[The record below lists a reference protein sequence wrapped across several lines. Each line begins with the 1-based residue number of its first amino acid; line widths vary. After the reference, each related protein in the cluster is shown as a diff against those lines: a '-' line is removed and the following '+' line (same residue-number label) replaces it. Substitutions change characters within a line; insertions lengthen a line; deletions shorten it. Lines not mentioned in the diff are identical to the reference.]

1 MTIGQCLDHTL
12 DWQATHTNATRA
24 QCADT
29 RANTDDIDRSQA
41 DFQSKFQHMKD
52 MFQDIKDMIQEAM
65 DMLDKNAARK
75 AAQKDF
81 KCSCTNTP
89 CTCMENRRDQKDI

>member
-1 MTIGQCLDHTL
+1 
-12 DWQATHTNATRA
+12 
-24 QCADT
+24 
-29 RANTDDIDRSQA
+29 
-41 DFQSKFQHMKD
+41 